1 MTRVRSWT
9 ANTSVRSRILGLLFL
24 PLLCL
29 MIVALD
35 LVAARRQSALAAE
48 RSRDLVTAYLELGR
62 LRAGVQLEHAATV
75 GLVQLRL
82 VGLEPTDAVVAV
94 LIGFDTVGAAR
105 AYAERNDRSVAV
117 LAATLPELDVIDG
130 ARFLEAIDARA
141 GLVDEL
147 TSPSGGADPQALSIR
162 IDDGYDT
169 VEAVLRALQQQVRRE
184 LFNSAAGRGG
194 DWDRLRSELTVADD
208 VVLWTNAI
216 TTETRLLTVAAAVGF
231 TRTGE
236 LYELG
241 AARQA
246 ELESATRLAGSSLH
260 ELVAVDEAV
269 RRTWEQQRKAA
280 TDAVGLSQAGVAD
293 AAPFV
298 APGPAVRLGEPRAGG
313 VQLELAA
320 VAVPVAT
327 AGMDLA
333 DRGLAAFDAVAR
345 RADATV
351 AGLVE
356 QANRSTALS
365 LVLLAVA
372 LAVTMALAALTSR
385 GLTEPLGRLTAQAN
399 AIRDGEFAVVS
410 GAGPDPGRAADPGR
424 DAGWEP
430 GRDASGAGGDGP
442 GLFERLRRRRTPA
455 EVVVVGEALDEL
467 AANLSLLTRQAA
479 ALGAGRLHDPV
490 LERSVP
496 GKLGASLRSS
506 VTRLSELTERLAR
519 QARRDPMTGL
529 ANRSAIV
536 ERVDEALARARR
548 TGQVIG
554 VLHADLDDFKAVNDA
569 FGHEQGDAVL
579 RIVAQRLERFAAGE
593 RLCGRLG
600 ADEFV
605 VVVEDGDVATSL
617 VALGRELATAVQQP
631 LEIDGRT
638 YRLSVSVGVA
648 LSRAD
653 QDGSGLLRD
662 AGQAAADAK
671 KHGRGRVQAFDPA
684 VQEAL
689 ERRGRLQHDLRRA
702 IAADE
707 FELHLQPVIETATG
721 RVEGAEALIR
731 WRTDEHTLLPPAE
744 FIPIAEDSSL
754 IVDIGRLVIARA
766 CRQLADWAAAGH
778 GDLHVAI
785 NVGGRHV
792 TEGTLAADIRTQLEQ
807 HAVPA
812 ERLMVELT
820 ESNLVADLEVAAA
833 VLDEL
838 RALGVRVALDDFG
851 TGYSSLSYLRRLP
864 IDVIKLD
871 RSYVNGLGCDEQETS
886 IVRSLVQ
893 LADSLGLD
901 VIAEGVETPLQLE
914 HLHRLGCRSVQG
926 YLLARPMAP
935 AHFDDWLAERSGP
948 GGETALRVA

>member
-147 TSPSGGADPQALSIR
+147 TGPSGGADPQALSIR

-246 ELESATRLAGSSLH
+246 ELDSATRLAGSSLH

-410 GAGPDPGRAADPGR
+410 GAGPDLPHRRPGPRSR
-424 DAGWEP
+424 
-430 GRDASGAGGDGP
+430 GAGQRGRRRP

-506 VTRLSELTERLAR
+506 VSRLSELTERLAR

-914 HLHRLGCRSVQG
+914 HLCRLGCRSVQG

-935 AHFDDWLAERSGP
+935 RTSTTGWPNAPVP
-948 GGETALRVA
+948 GGETALRSP

>member
-147 TSPSGGADPQALSIR
+147 TGPSGGADPQALSIR

-246 ELESATRLAGSSLH
+246 ELDSATRLAGSSLH

-410 GAGPDPGRAADPGR
+410 GAGPDPGRTADPGR
-424 DAGWEP
+424 K
-430 GRDASGAGGDGP
+430 ASGAGGGP

-506 VTRLSELTERLAR
+506 VSRLSELTERLAR

-838 RALGVRVALDDFG
+838 RALGVRVALGDFG

-901 VIAEGVETPLQLE
+901 VIAEGVETPRSSSTCAGSATARLQ
-914 HLHRLGCRSVQG
+914 G
-926 YLLARPMAP
+926 LLARPMAP